1 MKRTKAV
8 AALLLCHPIRITP
21 FAPKPGIKRTR
32 FHGHG
37 ERWHLHSE
45 TDKVSAEAD
54 ASSSHR
60 RTLLNAAALLP
71 LALTSSCAAAD
82 EPLSQLLLGKG
93 SWIDNCDSSDSPVES
108 TFVPPS
114 FATYLARFLIRYD
127 EGVSSWW
134 RELVATYSLLTSREV
149 RRREGRVF
157 ASFAESI
164 RRGLGLFVVGTN
176 TAVRGGASVGA
187 EGARERYSVLLE
199 ILLEKYG
206 GRDGAVRHIGLLF
219 AMLPP
224 SYQPVDALRLRFENT
239 VDVDAQAALLP
250 GSITIQ
256 RNSLPPNFT
265 EDASSLLPKRYSCAY
280 NTSMKSFQISPALQL
295 YEIGINEEAGTTA
308 ISTIFGPLS
317 SKPLTRTRP
326 NLGRHYYTLLG
337 ISGGVGCALTHAL
350 VIPLDVVKT
359 RMQTNPGEY
368 EGVFDGAITIAREE
382 GVSALLLGTQATLVG
397 YLWYGISVYPAYAFF
412 KMIIADHLLS
422 PAFAVAHANDVALV
436 AGAVASIVASLGLTP
451 IEAARIRAVAEP
463 QVYRDKGLLGTLAV
477 IGREDEALGWRNLY
491 AGLPS
496 LMTSIASCARSN
508 PSLQPLKFLAFE
520 RASEAIFVAWPGL
533 RDATYTALGVSLVA
547 GGFAGALSSVVSQ
560 PADSVLTYVTKQ
572 NAGGNLGAFDGA
584 KMMVQQDGVG
594 SLFRGLGSRCVW
606 AGCIIAGQFLLYDV
620 FRGLFG
626 ITGDDLNQVFELVL
640 LPR

>member
-21 FAPKPGIKRTR
+21 FAPKPGIKRSR

-37 ERWHLHSE
+37 ERWHLRSE
-45 TDKVSAEAD
+45 TDEVSAEAD

-60 RTLLNAAALLP
+60 RTFLNAAALLP

-108 TFVPPS
+108 AFVPPS

-149 RRREGRVF
+149 RRREGRAF

-164 RRGLGLFVVGTN
+164 RRGLGLFVVGNN
-176 TAVRGGASVGA
+176 TAVRGGALVGA
-187 EGARERYSVLLE
+187 EGVRERYSMLLE

-239 VDVDAQAALLP
+239 IDVDAQSALLP

-265 EDASSLLPKRYSCAY
+265 EDASSLLPKRYSSVY
-280 NTSMKSFQISPALQL
+280 NTSIKSFQISPALQL

-326 NLGRHYYTLLG
+326 NLGRDYYTLLG

-350 VIPLDVVKT
+350 VIPLDVVK
-359 RMQTNPGEY
+359 
-368 EGVFDGAITIAREE
+368 
-382 GVSALLLGTQATLVG
+382 
-397 YLWYGISVYPAYAFF
+397 
-412 KMIIADHLLS
+412 
-422 PAFAVAHANDVALV
+422 
-436 AGAVASIVASLGLTP
+436 
-451 IEAARIRAVAEP
+451 
-463 QVYRDKGLLGTLAV
+463 
-477 IGREDEALGWRNLY
+477 
-491 AGLPS
+491 
-496 LMTSIASCARSN
+496 
-508 PSLQPLKFLAFE
+508 
-520 RASEAIFVAWPGL
+520 
-533 RDATYTALGVSLVA
+533 
-547 GGFAGALSSVVSQ
+547 
-560 PADSVLTYVTKQ
+560 
-572 NAGGNLGAFDGA
+572 
-584 KMMVQQDGVG
+584 
-594 SLFRGLGSRCVW
+594 
-606 AGCIIAGQFLLYDV
+606 
-620 FRGLFG
+620 
-626 ITGDDLNQVFELVL
+626 
-640 LPR
+640 